1 VVLEEMVSL
10 QQLQDLLS
18 QELAVEVAVAKYM
31 AVLLLEDPEDLVAV
45 ALEEIQVE
53 QMVQQTLVVVAAVQ
67 IIPKDL
73 VDRV

>member
-1 VVLEEMVSL
+1 MVSL